1 MENPLEFGLTFSI
14 IGIAIVFAALMIIS
28 LAVSLIRKANEGW
41 EKREEKEEAEALTK
55 EQSIDNTTLV
65 LIAAAAATMIQ
76 GRFYIRSVRRLLP
89 ANTPGGSWSVQGR
102 AILLGSHV
110 VNKKR

>member
-1 MENPLEFGLTFSI
+1 MEESLQFSLVFSVV
-14 IGIAIVFAALMIIS
+14 GIAIVFGALIIIS
-28 LAVSLIRKANEGW
+28 TAVSLIRKANEGW
-41 EKREEKEEAEALTK
+41 EKREEDENEKALTK
-55 EQSIDNTTLV
+55 DQSIDNTTLV

-89 ANTPGGSWSVQGR
+89 AKTPGGPWSVQGR

-110 VNKKR
+110 VQKKR